1 MDFASKI
8 KALRIKYK
16 LSQEEFA
23 DKIGVKRGSIGQIE
37 LGNAKPTLEMLPQI
51 VKYFN
56 ISYEYF
62 FEESVQLP
70 DKAGVTE
77 PVIKYLKG
85 NPDKSVPLI
94 PIDAFAGYTGDM
106 TTVKELDL
114 SERYVIPDFK
124 GVDFMIRVRGNSMY
138 PKYASGDVVACR
150 VLKEW
155 TFFQWGKV
163 YVIDT
168 EEQGVLVK
176 RINKSQVK
184 DSVLAISE
192 NKEVYEPFDLPRSS
206 IRNIALVIGVVR
218 LE

>member
-1 MDFASKI
+1 MDYARKI
-8 KALRIKYK
+8 KDLRAREN
-16 LSQEEFA
+16 LTQDEFA
-23 DKIGVKRGSIGQIE
+23 DKVGTTRPILGQVE
-37 LGNAKPTLEMLPQI
+37 AGKNKPTLELITNM
-51 VKYFN
+51 VKVLN
-56 ISYEYF
+56 VPYEYF
-62 FEESVQLP
+62 FEEDVELP
-70 DKAGVTE
+70 GKRDAKE
-77 PVIKYLKG
+77 PVVRYLKT
-85 NPDKSVPLI
+85 NADKSVPLI